1 MNFTYQFLIRKFKIF
16 SEFLFDDHIKSRLI
30 KQMRQFKLDREK
42 LNNRFPYEVA
52 DKFLKDI
59 RKLGVAEDGT
69 TFLDQFRKQITEV
82 GNALGYVRMVRSGGL
97 HHVSQSI
104 KFVPELELIPS
115 FAESATKENLS
126 AETQAAA
133 KNLDQVL
140 TDLCANFSEGTEYF
154 SILVK
159 IFQPVLNQDSQAHL
173 KNFYA
178 IVPALTL
185 NYVEK
190 MLMHKEKLGKATGRY
205 EASFTDDGFALG
217 LAYILRILDQNDAF
231 NSLHWFESVNNHIGV
246 RTNQGNRLKASVAAN
261 SAAAEKA
268 DKKGS
273 KGDRDQAAKGAAAAS
288 SKQQEEELL
297 AHQVSMKK
305 LSSVQIEFDLFF
317 YSFSGA
323 TIFFQDANVGGPS
336 TGVEGAAAEEKKQEQ
351 EPGAPAAPGSDGSSV
366 PAAPPMAASSIPVP
380 PPMDDGGGFVS
391 SSAAPPA
398 PPMMPGMD
406 GTVVGVGA
414 PPAPPP
420 DF

>member
-1 MNFTYQFLIRKFKIF
+1 MRNIHIFVSRYNYNMNTQIFVERAFDQKHLNVRHKDASNIQGTMRNVAHSCAHAGMLLLLACVVFFAQTINIYHISDSLRTHGTGIMNVSTNTAQWMRGTEMSRGWTHFDSHGVASSVLCCFCVCFQTTVNFTYQFLIRKFKIF

-104 KFVPELELIPS
+104 KFVPELDLIPA

-159 IFQPVLNQDSQAHL
+159 IFQPVLNQESQAHL

-190 MLMHKEKLGKATGRY
+190 MLMHKVRNPHTQNSSCAH
-205 EASFTDDGFALG
+205 SS
-217 LAYILRILDQNDAF
+217 LAA
-231 NSLHWFESVNNHIGV
+231 
-246 RTNQGNRLKASVAAN
+246 
-261 SAAAEKA
+261 
-268 DKKGS
+268 
-273 KGDRDQAAKGAAAAS
+273 
-288 SKQQEEELL
+288 
-297 AHQVSMKK
+297 VSRP
-305 LSSVQIEFDLFF
+305 F
-317 YSFSGA
+317 
-323 TIFFQDANVGGPS
+323 
-336 TGVEGAAAEEKKQEQ
+336 
-351 EPGAPAAPGSDGSSV
+351 
-366 PAAPPMAASSIPVP
+366 
-380 PPMDDGGGFVS
+380 
-391 SSAAPPA
+391 
-398 PPMMPGMD
+398 
-406 GTVVGVGA
+406 
-414 PPAPPP
+414 
-420 DF
+420 